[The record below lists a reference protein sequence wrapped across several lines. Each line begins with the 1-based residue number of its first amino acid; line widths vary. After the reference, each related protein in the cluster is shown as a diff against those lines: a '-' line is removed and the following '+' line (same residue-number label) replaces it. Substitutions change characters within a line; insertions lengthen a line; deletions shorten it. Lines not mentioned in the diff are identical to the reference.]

1 MKNKLS
7 KLFSYLP
14 IMYSVMLRSYRN
26 RILKL
31 IFRGGVSVEDYA
43 REMAGK
49 LPDDVWRRYLETK
62 IGMNRYFNKEG
73 NLCGSP
79 KFDRKKAIAVFQSH
93 EPNLRFY

>member
-1 MKNKLS
+1 MIFLLLPKLKYSNKKIIFTQKNNFQMKKLLS

-49 LPDDVWRRYLETK
+49 LPDDV
-62 IGMNRYFNKEG
+62 
-73 NLCGSP
+73 
-79 KFDRKKAIAVFQSH
+79 
-93 EPNLRFY
+93 

>member
-14 IMYSVMLRSYRN
+14 IMYGVMLRRYRN

-49 LPDDVWRRYLETK
+49 LP
-62 IGMNRYFNKEG
+62 
-73 NLCGSP
+73 
-79 KFDRKKAIAVFQSH
+79 
-93 EPNLRFY
+93 